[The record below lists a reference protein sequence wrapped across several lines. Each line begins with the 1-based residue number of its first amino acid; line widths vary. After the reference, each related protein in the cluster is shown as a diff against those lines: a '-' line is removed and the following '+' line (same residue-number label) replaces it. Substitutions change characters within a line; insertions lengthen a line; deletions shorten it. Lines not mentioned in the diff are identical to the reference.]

1 MLGNY
6 ANEEGSTDH
15 GKLIKEKKSYITAQ
29 RSSFFFLHSLRNWI
43 CSKGNR
49 TKQLRRPT
57 AINELAELAT
67 FDIYEISHIAE
78 LTKLERSD
86 IRHDLTYFLRCWM
99 ARASRVASSLD

>member
-15 GKLIKEKKSYITAQ
+15 GKLIKEKKLYYGTAL
-29 RSSFFFLHSLRNWI
+29 FIFFLHSLRNWI